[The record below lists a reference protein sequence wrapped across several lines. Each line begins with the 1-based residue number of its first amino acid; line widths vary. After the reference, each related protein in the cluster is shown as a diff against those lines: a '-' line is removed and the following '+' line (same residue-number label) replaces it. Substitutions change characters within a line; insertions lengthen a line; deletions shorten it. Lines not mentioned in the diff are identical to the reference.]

1 MISDKATPDPRF
13 PPLPVKLYPVGRFVV
28 PVPEGLEFRSSSLS
42 MNKIAVTE
50 ITWKPGKDREQ
61 QFRDL
66 WMPVRDEARKNYDR
80 RASMGRATQG
90 GFAEQD
96 LSELFGHPAM
106 LLCYQSKRAWHH
118 IDTFIA
124 LPEYVLHLKEDR
136 LYDIGVECLDMEAP
150 ILKFFKHYHVGH
162 RDVGPD
168 SFLTPKGR
176 IEGIKPWAE
185 TVHVG
190 CCRNKTESRP
200 DIHFSIDTGLY
211 QKPTSSPVSK
221 SLFRADAKKAGIA
234 MEILRSRQ
242 WTLAGMVG
250 LEEVYILST
259 LENAKKESDLYAKW
273 EYQGEGGN
281 PEKPFGFIELSCD
294 ASAKDDALR
303 MWDAIMNN
311 FTTIRAWHEKT
322 RGGSPA
328 TYTVEEVAEGVVP

>member
-124 LPEYVLHLKEDR
+124 LPEYVPHSQGPDR
-136 LYDIGVECLDMEAP
+136 GDQA
-150 ILKFFKHYHVGH
+150 VGRDRACRVLSEQDRISAGHSFQHRYRTLSKTYKLSRIEKLIPSGCQKSRH
-162 RDVGPD
+162 RDGNLALQAMD
-168 SFLTPKGR
+168 LGR
-176 IEGIKPWAE
+176 DGRPRGSLHPI
-185 TVHVG
+185 H
-190 CCRNKTESRP
+190 SR
-200 DIHFSIDTGLY
+200 
-211 QKPTSSPVSK
+211 
-221 SLFRADAKKAGIA
+221 
-234 MEILRSRQ
+234 EC
-242 WTLAGMVG
+242 
-250 LEEVYILST
+250 
-259 LENAKKESDLYAKW
+259 KER
-273 EYQGEGGN
+273 
-281 PEKPFGFIELSCD
+281 I
-294 ASAKDDALR
+294 
-303 MWDAIMNN
+303 
-311 FTTIRAWHEKT
+311 
-322 RGGSPA
+322 
-328 TYTVEEVAEGVVP
+328 

>member
-162 RDVGPD
+162 REFGPD
-168 SFLTPKGR
+168 SFLTPKGL

-185 TVHVG
+185 EATAYS
-190 CCRNKTESRP
+190 RRDATETKPKISYEFNADLALAPGTPPR
-200 DIHFSIDTGLY
+200 SI
-211 QKPTSSPVSK
+211 
-221 SLFRADAKKAGIA
+221 SLARGEFKKEGFELT
-234 MEILRSRQ
+234 MLRSRQ
-242 WTLAGMVG
+242 RTLVGMDG
-250 LEEVYILST
+250 LEEVYIFSGMKNGQ
-259 LENAKKESDLYAKW
+259 ERAGIYAKW
-273 EYQGEGGN
+273 IFQGERGN
-281 PEKPFGFIELSCD
+281 PEKPFNYIKLNCD
-294 ASAKDDALR
+294 DDAAKDDALR
-303 MWDAIMNN
+303 MWDAIMSN
-311 FTTIRAWHEKT
+311 FTTIRIWHEKNK
-322 RGGSPA
+322 GGR
-328 TYTVEEVAEGVVP
+328 